1 MPRFIQIQS
10 IHAFQKLNREL
21 RRLKMTRTIPVL
33 VWGEA
38 VCHWLGLEM
47 LILALILFRSFG
59 ELSILKISKICKNP
73 SDYAFQRL
81 NHELRRHQAASTVLG
96 HVFSKSGY
104 HWFHWK
110 VFLFELM
117 FTEDKKPRFHLI
129 SILFHDI
136 KSSSEGISNSACT
149 KRHVRHSDVSWVG
162 PGTGS
167 LPRKCF
173 IWS

>member
-1 MPRFIQIQS
+1 M
-10 IHAFQKLNREL
+10 AW
-21 RRLKMTRTIPVL
+21 TILVL
-33 VWGEA
+33 VCGEA

-47 LILALILFRSFG
+47 LIMALILFRSFG

-110 VFLFELM
+110 VFLFELI
-117 FTEDKKPRFHLI
+117 FTED
-129 SILFHDI
+129 
-136 KSSSEGISNSACT
+136 
-149 KRHVRHSDVSWVG
+149 
-162 PGTGS
+162 
-167 LPRKCF
+167 
-173 IWS
+173 